1 VPPARRDR
9 DADDRRRGS
18 GASIVVDGGLML
30 TAAEFN
36 REAAA
41 S

>member
-1 VPPARRDR
+1 LARA
-9 DADDRRRGS
+9 DARYTTGT
-18 GASIVVDGGLML
+18 SIVVDGGLML

-36 REAAA
+36 REAAQ